1 MPTLRKPLALA
12 LSLLLLA
19 ASAPMATAADHVA
32 SATDIQRALR
42 QSTQADQQRATILG
56 LLQRSEMRE
65 LMGRA
70 GLELRSAESAVR
82 TLSGGELTRLADYAG
97 QAEQQLAGG
106 SQTITIS
113 VVTLLLIVIII
124 ILLAD

>member
-1 MPTLRKPLALA
+1 MAILRKPLALA

-19 ASAPMATAADHVA
+19 ASAPPTSAADHVA
-32 SATDIQRALR
+32 SAADIQRALR
-42 QSTQADQQRATILG
+42 QLTQADQQRATVLG

-70 GLELRSAESAVR
+70 GLELQGAESAVR
-82 TLSGGELTRLADYAG
+82 ALSGAELARLADYAS
-97 QAEQQLAGG
+97 QAERELAGG
-106 SQTITIS
+106 AQTITIS
-113 VVTLLLIVIII
+113 VVTLLLIIIII